1 MYPVPGFIGAAPIP
15 TDAREQLALFGDKP
29 PRDVHLRSAS
39 HVERYVIEAA
49 DGSVGHVRGFI
60 FDDEAWVVRYFI
72 VDTRNWWPGGKE
84 VLLATQWI
92 DVIDWFA
99 SSVSTSLTRE
109 AIKASP
115 EYDES
120 SLIDRAYEARLH
132 DFYRKSGYWTEE
144 KGSGLACSTAG
155 V

>member
-1 MYPVPGFIGAAPIP
+1 MGEYPVPGFIGTAPV
-15 TDAREQLALFGDKP
+15 RQHLSLYGDKP
-29 PRDVHLRSAS
+29 PGDVHLRSAS

-60 FDDEAWVVRYFI
+60 FDDEAWVVRCFI

-99 SSVSTSLTRE
+99 YSVSTSLTRE

-120 SLIDRAYEARLH
+120 SLIDRAYDAKLH
-132 DFYRKSGYWTEE
+132 DFYQKSGYWIEE
-144 KGSGLACSTAG
+144 EGSGPA
-155 V
+155 